1 MQHGKIARSLEV
13 AFPATVRRER
23 DDFGRLSP
31 LQPLAAVTGGLA
43 ASYNTRGLSS
53 L

>member
-1 MQHGKIARSLEV
+1 MQHGKIARSLEA

-31 LQPLAAVTGGLA
+31 FQPLAAVTGGLA